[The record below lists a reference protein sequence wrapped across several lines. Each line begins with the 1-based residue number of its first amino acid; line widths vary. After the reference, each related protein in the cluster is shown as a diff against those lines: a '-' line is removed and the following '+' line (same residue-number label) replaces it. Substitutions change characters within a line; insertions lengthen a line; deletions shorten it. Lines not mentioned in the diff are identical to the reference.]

1 MKQSHS
7 SIHPVFVDW
16 PAL

>member
-7 SIHPVFVDW
+7 SIDPAFVDW
-16 PAL
+16 QI